1 MSERSPTNKNSFY
14 NPKNP
19 VQSAGK
25 PLHQDA
31 DGKDEEG
38 RTTVIKINESRPIRY
53 EIIDLAHLYT
63 YYFPLPIRY
72 VLAGQ
77 DASTDEQGSTV
88 VIELNPVLPIA
99 YRRIGPQPSN
109 TQQILMS
116 EIPGA
121 GMGVHHGPEANSS
134 SEHGVPNVLSLYEED
149 SDEELPVT
157 GRAGARHERVRL
169 SDEEYEARS
178 SDSDSDGSLVD

>member
-1 MSERSPTNKNSFY
+1 MAYSGKY
-14 NPKNP
+14 KPKNP

-25 PLHQDA
+25 GLHQDA

-38 RTTVIKINESRPIRY
+38 RTTVIKINESS
-53 EIIDLAHLYT
+53 
-63 YYFPLPIRY
+63 PLPIRY

-109 TQQILMS
+109 TQQISMS